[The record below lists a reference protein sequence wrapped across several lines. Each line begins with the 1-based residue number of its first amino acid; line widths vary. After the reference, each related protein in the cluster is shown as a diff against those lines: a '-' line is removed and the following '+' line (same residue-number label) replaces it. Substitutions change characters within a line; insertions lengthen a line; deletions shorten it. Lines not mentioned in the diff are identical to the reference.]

1 MNMAMR
7 NNLSYTGSNMSKKVI
22 LTGLRTNAGYHLG
35 NYLGAILPMVRLQR
49 DHLGEYQVNMFAP
62 DLHSFTTEI
71 DYSTLHAQTMENLK
85 VFVAAGMP
93 IEHADFYMYRQSY
106 IPAHSELTL
115 ILNNF
120 AYMGE
125 LSRMTQYK
133 DKSTLNE
140 TEIAE
145 AFDYFVKDLDEA
157 KIIELNEDIKN
168 DIVANKT
175 PLHRLLH
182 DSQNRITLLKAL
194 DRYIEKLNSSKT
206 SRTSAGLFDYPV
218 LMAADILLYG
228 ASYVPVGDDQRQHL
242 ELTRDLGIRMNN
254 KFGELFTVPEQ
265 WKRQLEFSNRLEG
278 ARIRSLRN
286 PEKKMSKSVDDPSG
300 TIQLSDTPEEAHK
313 KIMRAETDAMG
324 SIDWNWDTQ
333 PGITNLLQIYELLSG
348 KTHEEVMNEWK
359 GKERYGDLKTVVAEH
374 VAVFLQEFQANLA
387 SVDEAALVAKLEASE
402 LKMSEVAN
410 ETLLRVQKAV
420 GLRA

>member
-1 MNMAMR
+1 
-7 NNLSYTGSNMSKKVI
+7 
-22 LTGLRTNAGYHLG
+22 
-35 NYLGAILPMVRLQR
+35 LGAILPMVRLQR

-93 IEHADFYMYRQSY
+93 IQHADFNLYRQSY
-106 IPAHSELTL
+106 VSAHSELTL

-133 DKSTLNE
+133 DKS
-140 TEIAE
+140 
-145 AFDYFVKDLDEA
+145 
-157 KIIELNEDIKN
+157 KN
-168 DIVANKT
+168 D
-175 PLHRLLH
+175 
-182 DSQNRITLLKAL
+182 DSVT
-194 DRYIEKLNSSKT
+194 T
-206 SRTSAGLFDYPV
+206 VGLFDYPV

-254 KFGELFTVPEQ
+254 KFGELFTVPEE
-265 WKRQLEFSNRLEG
+265 WKKQLEFSNRLEG

-286 PEKKMSKSVDDPSG
+286 PEKKMSKSVADPSG
-300 TIQLSDTPEEAHK
+300 TIQLTDTPDEAHK
-313 KIMRAETDAMG
+313 KIMRAETDALG
-324 SIDWNWDTQ
+324 SIDWNWETQ

-348 KTHEEVMNEWK
+348 KTHEEVLNEWK
-359 GKERYGDLKTVVAEH
+359 GKDRYGDLKTVVAEH

-387 SVDEAALVAKLEASE
+387 SVDEAALLAKLKESE